1 VRSDTLKK
9 QELSK
14 REAEDKVAYL
24 LKQLRSAETKIS
36 RLETLAARGESK
48 QRESFSSVFTASD
61 LTSKNEGSVP
71 LIRSTSTGSGITPSV
86 IARFD
91 DKALASCIHTSS
103 SRTYSNVPAPIT
115 ALLEPDDH
123 SSSTSSPTLSPRNQ
137 TPSLVGPRMMLRPV
151 SAHNLLPDP
160 VDNTAGVRTSLT
172 NKYALFVNSSKPGDG
187 ESGSSEVQDE
197 VVKRWATEKDKKDK
211 NEKSD
216 KKDEDL
222 LRELNLLKNQMKS
235 PAP

>member
-1 VRSDTLKK
+1 M
-9 QELSK
+9 
-14 REAEDKVAYL
+14 AYL

-48 QRESFSSVFTASD
+48 QRESFSSSFTASD
-61 LTSKNEGSVP
+61 LTSNNEGAVP

-86 IARFD
+86 IARFG
-91 DKALASCIHTSS
+91 DKALASSIHTSS

-115 ALLEPDDH
+115 ALLEPNDH
-123 SSSTSSPTLSPRNQ
+123 SSNTSPTLSSRNL
-137 TPSLVGPRMMLRPV
+137 TPSPVGPRMMLRPV

-160 VDNTAGVRTSLT
+160 VDDTPGVRTSLT
-172 NKYALFVNSSKPGDG
+172 NKYALFVNSSKPGED
-187 ESGSSEVQDE
+187 ESGSSDVQDE

>member
-1 VRSDTLKK
+1 
-9 QELSK
+9 
-14 REAEDKVAYL
+14 
-24 LKQLRSAETKIS
+24 
-36 RLETLAARGESK
+36 
-48 QRESFSSVFTASD
+48 
-61 LTSKNEGSVP
+61 
-71 LIRSTSTGSGITPSV
+71 
-86 IARFD
+86 
-91 DKALASCIHTSS
+91 
-103 SRTYSNVPAPIT
+103 
-115 ALLEPDDH
+115 
-123 SSSTSSPTLSPRNQ
+123 
-137 TPSLVGPRMMLRPV
+137 MLRPV

>member
-1 VRSDTLKK
+1 MRSDTLKK

-48 QRESFSSVFTASD
+48 QRESFSSTFTASD
-61 LTSKNEGSVP
+61 LISNNEGSVP

-86 IARFD
+86 IARFG
-91 DKALASCIHTSS
+91 DKALASSIHTSS
-103 SRTYSNVPAPIT
+103 SRTYSDVPAPIT

-123 SSSTSSPTLSPRNQ
+123 SSNPSPTLSPRNL
-137 TPSLVGPRMMLRPV
+137 TPSPVGPRMMLRPV

-160 VDNTAGVRTSLT
+160 VDNTPGVRTSLT
-172 NKYALFVNSSKPGDG
+172 NKYALFVNSSKPGEGD
-187 ESGSSEVQDE
+187 SSEVQDE

-216 KKDEDL
+216 KKDEHL